1 MSRKTSKI
9 FCCVRRPRRPSSSS
23 SSSSS
28 LELNLPQMLEKEN
41 LVPPCYSLVTV
52 TSRQPV
58 PLQGILVDVQ
68 VKGFVAD
75 VSVTLK
81 YKNENTAVGAVF
93 VFPVNED
100 SAIYSFEATVGEKKI
115 IADLQE
121 KRQVL
126 KTYDG
131 SNSQGQE
138 AFLQM
143 QEESLTNI
151 FICSIGELPPGQEA
165 DVTLR
170 YVQELSVEE
179 DGAVRFVLLDVLSPS
194 IPKGHTGSITDTCPQ
209 ISHTLSLNAYFKSA
223 YGITK
228 IESNCDITPLEYTDN
243 DRTGAKVSL
252 VEGYKFDREVKLLA
266 YYTNMD
272 KLSVMVEA
280 GLGSTDNAQD
290 LKVPPTA
297 DPPENFV
304 MSHSSRNQDPPVS
317 SSPVP
322 SKRSR
327 KSSTHHD
334 DYSPERSLM
343 AESVAMLNFYSN
355 FPEIMEESSTKEFIF
370 LVDRSA
376 SMACTIT
383 TRPNP
388 LRRIQVAKETLVYL
402 LKSLPLGS
410 YFNVFG
416 FGSSF
421 ESFFLESVA
430 YTQQSMEEA
439 LKKVDEMHADLG
451 GTEILKPLKKIYD
464 TAGKEGCPQLLF
476 LFTDGE
482 VEKNVEKEVI
492 VEVKKNAQ
500 KHRCFTFGIGCGAS
514 TSLVKGMAEAGN
526 GTFEFISDK
535 QRMQPTVLQTLKL
548 SLQPMAR
555 NVSLSWTL
563 PPGIEPTVLSSLPT
577 GFLHGQW
584 SIVYIQ
590 LNGAQVEDEAE
601 GEVCLQYEL
610 QDEIVKNNIR
620 FPLNVQ
626 KTERPTI
633 HRLAAKALISELEH
647 GSESDS
653 VEVKKK
659 ILETSLQAGVI
670 STLTAYVAINK
681 DTKTHVE
688 GPPMYRGDLTPDEYG
703 HNPHIHCGHS
713 HHMTGRNDSDFSHDH
728 YFDGSEADSD
738 FSHDHYLD
746 SPEAEDVTFSEYA
759 HNPHIHCGHS
769 LHPVSH
775 SHHMTG
781 RNDYD
786 FSHGH
791 YLDGPEAVWLISL
804 QNADGSWNL
813 TTKFSALLEIS
824 KKDIK
829 AGNPDQNVKVS
840 VWVTVLAVIWL
851 HTSCLDQNAEWE
863 LLVGKAISWVKAKA
877 GSSLGEL
884 VRAGNRLLRSSVDP
898 KVFGL

>member
-1 MSRKTSKI
+1 MPSLSEPSQEEEGDRERESRSLTSSPADSASYSKGEED
-9 FCCVRRPRRPSSSS
+9 SSRGSRYRLSLDNVGDLLKAIYDTLEIREELVQLLKHNLMYQESS
-23 SSSSS
+23 V
-28 LELNLPQMLEKEN
+28 QK
-41 LVPPCYSLVTV
+41 SLVE
-52 TSRQPV
+52 SILLEWEQPEKR
-58 PLQGILVDVQ
+58 LFFSGSLKRWIIGILVDVQ

-75 VSVTLK
+75 VSATLK
-81 YKNENTAVGAVF
+81 YKNKMAGGAVF

-100 SAIYSFEATVGEKKI
+100 SAIYSFEATIEEKKI

-121 KRQVL
+121 KGQVH
-126 KTYDG
+126 KTYDR
-131 SNSQGQE
+131 SISQDQE
-138 AFLQM
+138 AFLRM
-143 QEESLTNI
+143 EEESMTNL

-170 YVQELSVEE
+170 YVQELPVEA
-179 DGAVRFVLLDVLSPS
+179 DGAVRFVLPDILNPS
-194 IPKGHTGSITDTCPQ
+194 ILKDHNGSITDTHPQ
-209 ISHTLSLNAYFKSA
+209 IPHTLSLSAHFKSA
-223 YGITK
+223 YGIAK
-228 IESNCDITPLEYTDN
+228 IESNCDITPLEYTDS

-252 VEGYKFDREVKLLA
+252 VEGQEFDREVKLLA
-266 YYTNMD
+266 YYTIVD
-272 KLSVMVEA
+272 KPSVMVEA

-290 LKVPPTA
+290 LRAPPTG
-297 DPPENFV
+297 
-304 MSHSSRNQDPPVS
+304 
-317 SSPVP
+317 
-322 SKRSR
+322 
-327 KSSTHHD
+327 
-334 DYSPERSLM
+334 SLM
-343 AESVAMLNFYSN
+343 VESVAMLNFYSN
-355 FPEIMEESSTKEFIF
+355 FPEIMEESSSKEFIF

-383 TRPNP
+383 TGPNP
-388 LRRIQVAKETLVYL
+388 LRRIQVAKETLVFL

-439 LKKVDEMHADLG
+439 LKKVEEMQADLG

-464 TAGKEGCPQLLF
+464 TTGNEGRPQLLF

-482 VEKNVEKEVI
+482 VEKHVEKEVI
-492 VEVKKNAQ
+492 VEVRKNAQ
-500 KHRCFTFGIGCGAS
+500 KHRCFAFGIGCGAS

-526 GTFEFISDK
+526 GAFEFISDK
-535 QRMQPTVLQTLKL
+535 QRMQPNVLQTLKL
-548 SLQPMAR
+548 SLQPIAR
-555 NVSLSWTL
+555 NVSLGWTL

-584 SIVYIQ
+584 SIVYIH
-590 LNGAQVEDEAE
+590 LNGAQGRLGSGFFHFLHVFICVSCLSFPLSVEDEAE

-610 QDEIVKNNIR
+610 QDEIVNNNIR
-620 FPLNVQ
+620 FPLNAQ

-647 GSESDS
+647 GSESDYE
-653 VEVKKK
+653 EVKKK
-659 ILETSLQAGVI
+659 ILETSLQSGVI

-681 DTKTHVE
+681 DTKTQVE
-688 GPPMYRGDLTPDEYG
+688 GPPMYRGDLTP
-703 HNPHIHCGHS
+703 
-713 HHMTGRNDSDFSHDH
+713 
-728 YFDGSEADSD
+728 
-738 FSHDHYLD
+738 
-746 SPEAEDVTFSEYA
+746 EDVMLSAYA
-759 HNPHIHCGHS
+759 HKHHIYCGHS

-781 RNDYD
+781 RNDSN
-786 FSHGH
+786 FMHGH
-791 YLDGPEAVWLISL
+791 FFDGPEAVWLITL

-813 TTKFSALLEIS
+813 TPKFSTFLGIS

-851 HTSCLDQNAEWE
+851 HTNCLDQRAEWE
-863 LLVGKAISWVKAKA
+863 LLVGKAVSWVRAKA
-877 GSSLGEL
+877 GSSLGDL

>member
-421 ESFFLESVA
+421 ESFFL
-430 YTQQSMEEA
+430 
-439 LKKVDEMHADLG
+439 
-451 GTEILKPLKKIYD
+451 
-464 TAGKEGCPQLLF
+464 
-476 LFTDGE
+476 
-482 VEKNVEKEVI
+482 
-492 VEVKKNAQ
+492 
-500 KHRCFTFGIGCGAS
+500 CFTFGIGCGAS

-688 GPPMYRGDLTPDEYG
+688 GPPMYRGDLTPEDEYG